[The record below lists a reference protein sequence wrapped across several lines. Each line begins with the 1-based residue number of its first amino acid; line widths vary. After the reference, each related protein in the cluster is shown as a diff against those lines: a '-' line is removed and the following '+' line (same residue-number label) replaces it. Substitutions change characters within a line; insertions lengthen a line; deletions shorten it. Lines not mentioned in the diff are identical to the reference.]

1 MWSLALFA
9 ENMQRCA
16 AFGPRQLAGLVDTLR
31 TGCEFGL
38 DFEVA
43 PDVRAYLQGTLGL
56 SRPPSL
62 SRVTSLASNL
72 LLVALINAA
81 PFSDR
86 YMRELEQ
93 WLDFLLDFYFQESY
107 GSTPTQPDIATEE
120 SEMTTNDVKEETS
133 KDQMSSTSNQED
145 AKEEEEKEE
154 ETVGELDISTT
165 LEAFRKQKLFN
176 TNGSK
181 IDVNSPKREE
191 KVHNCFFFLPT
202 RLIITFSVILITLM
216 VPCRK
221 EPLYHGFYYFPLSSC
236 CRNFKKIL
244 NRIFASFGTS

>member
-1 MWSLALFA
+1 MLYHCRGDEVWSLALFA
-9 ENMQRCA
+9 ENMQKCA

-107 GSTPTQPDIATEE
+107 GSTPTQTDIATKE
-120 SEMTTNDVKEETS
+120 SAMTGNDVKEER
-133 KDQMSSTSNQED
+133 KDQMSISPTLNEEEV
-145 AKEEEEKEE
+145 KEEEPF
-154 ETVGELDISTT
+154 GELEISTT
-165 LEAFRKQKLFN
+165 LEAFRKQKRSN
-176 TNGSK
+176 TNGTNTGE
-181 IDVNSPKREE
+181 NSPKREE
-191 KVHNCFFFLPT
+191 KVHLFVFADLDNHIFCNFDQ
-202 RLIITFSVILITLM
+202 IILLGRS
-216 VPCRK
+216 
-221 EPLYHGFYYFPLSSC
+221 HS
-236 CRNFKKIL
+236 
-244 NRIFASFGTS
+244 FAGSPAFRHSIAVET

>member
-1 MWSLALFA
+1 
-9 ENMQRCA
+9 MQRCA

-120 SEMTTNDVKEETS
+120 SEMTTNDVKEETN
-133 KDQMSSTSNQED
+133 KDQMSTTSNQEE
-145 AKEEEEKEE
+145 AKEEE
-154 ETVGELDISTT
+154 TLGELDISTT

-176 TNGSK
+176 TNGTK
-181 IDVNSPKREE
+181 TDVNSPKKEE
-191 KVHNCFFFLPT
+191 KVHN
-202 RLIITFSVILITLM
+202 IIVFSSDSFDS
-216 VPCRK
+216 
-221 EPLYHGFYYFPLSSC
+221 H
-236 CRNFKKIL
+236 
-244 NRIFASFGTS
+244 IFCNPDYINGTV